1 MSVLFANRASRTL
14 LEHVS
19 NLESISFSPAA
30 YVCLS
35 ACSLTYCFE
44 WHLLLE
50 DFSLIC
56 KFLCVCVCVCVC
68 ARVCVCVRVC
78 ARACACVCMCVCVCE
93 AGSSGSLSLNLRQ
106 QLLWQ
111 MYLTYSSYTNL
122 KYPLISHKDVT
133 NSPALG
139 LVNSKC
145 DPTGNCV
152 LVLRIGDYGHL

>member
-1 MSVLFANRASRTL
+1 MSVSLRVLLHTVLNGICYSKTSHLFVNFC
-14 LEHVS
+14 V
-19 NLESISFSPAA
+19 
-30 YVCLS
+30 
-35 ACSLTYCFE
+35 
-44 WHLLLE
+44 
-50 DFSLIC
+50 
-56 KFLCVCVCVCVC
+56 CVCVCVCVC